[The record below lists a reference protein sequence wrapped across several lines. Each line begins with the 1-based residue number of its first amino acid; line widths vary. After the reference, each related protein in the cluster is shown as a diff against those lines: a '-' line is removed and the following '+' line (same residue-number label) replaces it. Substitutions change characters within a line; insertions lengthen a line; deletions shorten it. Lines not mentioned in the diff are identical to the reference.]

1 MSIRHC
7 FTVDVED
14 YFHVQAFAGVIPPTE
29 WERFESRVVANTRQ
43 ILNLLHQHGVQGTFF
58 VLGWVAE
65 RHPSLVREIVE
76 AGHELATHGYGHQL
90 VYQQTPA
97 EFRDDLKRSIEILR
111 DTGGCRIA
119 AYRAP
124 SFSITR
130 RSLWALDILAEE
142 GIEVDSSIFPVRHD
156 NYGVPDAPRFPY
168 LIERDAGT
176 LIEFPPTV
184 VQRLGWNVPASGG
197 GYFRLYPFWLTR
209 RLLRTVPHEQRQ
221 SFMFYIHPWEVDP
234 GQPRISAPWRSRFRH
249 YQNLKTTLHK
259 LHLLL
264 QTFSFGTV
272 SEVLAERRA
281 AGQLQTGRFAGLDDR
296 FAIVNGSRALAPE
309 LPS

>member
-14 YFHVQAFAGVIPPTE
+14 YFHVQAFSGVIRPAE
-29 WERFESRVVANTRQ
+29 WERFESRVVANTHL
-43 ILNLLHQHGVQGTFF
+43 ILELLHRHGVRGTFF

-65 RHPSLVREIVE
+65 RNPTLVREIVD

-90 VYQQTPA
+90 VYQQTPE
-97 EFRDDLKRSIEILR
+97 EFRDDLKRSIGILEG
-111 DTGGCRIA
+111 TGGCRVA

-130 RSLWALDILAEE
+130 RSLWALDILIEE

-176 LIEFPPTV
+176 LTEFPPTV
-184 VQRLGWNVPASGG
+184 VQKLGWNVPASGG

-209 RLLRTVPHEQRQ
+209 RLLRTIPHEQRQ

-234 GQPRISAPWRSRFRH
+234 DQPRISAPWRSRFRH
-249 YQNLKTTLHK
+249 YQNLKTTLYK
-259 LHLLL
+259 LHQLL

-272 SEVLAERRA
+272 GEVLAERRA
-281 AGQLQTGRFAGLDDR
+281 AGQLHPGNFAGLD
-296 FAIVNGSRALAPE
+296 AGAVTVSAPQIHAPE
-309 LPS
+309 SPL

>member
-1 MSIRHC
+1 MRHC

-14 YFHVQAFAGVIPPTE
+14 YFHVQAFSGVIRPQE
-29 WERFESRVVANTRQ
+29 WERFESRVVANTQR
-43 ILNLLHQHGVQGTFF
+43 ILELLNRHRVLGTFF

-65 RHPSLVREIVE
+65 RHPGLVREIVE

-90 VYQQTPA
+90 VYGQTPA
-97 EFRDDLKRSIEILR
+97 EFREDLRRSLAVLQEI
-111 DTGGCRIA
+111 GGRRVV

-130 RSLWALDILAEE
+130 RSLWALDVLAEE
-142 GIEVDSSIFPVRHD
+142 GIEVDSSVFPVRHD
-156 NYGVPDAPRFPY
+156 NYGVPDAPRHPY
-168 LIERDAGT
+168 LIERGAGT

-209 RLLRTVPHEQRQ
+209 RLLRSVPREHGQP
-221 SFMFYIHPWEVDP
+221 FMFYIHPWEVDP
-234 GQPRISAPWRSRFRH
+234 DQPRVAAPWRSRFRH
-249 YQNLKTTLHK
+249 YQNLSTTLHK
-259 LHLLL
+259 LHRLL
-264 QTFSFGTV
+264 QSFAFGTV

-281 AGQLQTGRFAGLDDR
+281 AGLLQPAGFAGLECG
-296 FAIVNGSRALAPE
+296 AALADE
-309 LPS
+309 R